1 MISHLQADDKV
12 LRCTANG
19 KVHPCCCY
27 DCRKLS
33 DDDVHLTSAF
43 IERTSGGNGM
53 QGMCVGDSV
62 QYHAWYVSRLSRRNH
77 MCGMQGMTRCNG
89 TQDMWSG

>member
-1 MISHLQADDKV
+1 M
-12 LRCTANG
+12 
-19 KVHPCCCY
+19 
-27 DCRKLS
+27 
-33 DDDVHLTSAF
+33 HLTSAF

-77 MCGMQGMTRCNG
+77 MCGMQGMTECNG